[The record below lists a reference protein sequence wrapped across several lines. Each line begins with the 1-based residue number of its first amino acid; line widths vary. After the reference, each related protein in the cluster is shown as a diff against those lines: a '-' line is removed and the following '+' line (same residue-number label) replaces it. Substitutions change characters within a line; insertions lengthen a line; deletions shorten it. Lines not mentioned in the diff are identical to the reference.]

1 MNITIVN
8 VKNPAAN
15 VFELWGDYKTSP
27 AHTVAYIHD
36 GKKVDSA
43 ELEFRYGVANFSTA
57 RQFFEHFDEI
67 KAQKDADYER
77 DLEIEMATT
86 F

>member
-1 MNITIVN
+1 MNIKIVN
-8 VKNPAAN
+8 EKNPAAN
-15 VFELWGDYKTSP
+15 FFEIWGDYKTFP

-43 ELEFRYGVANFSTA
+43 ELVFRYGVANFSTA
-57 RQFFEHFDEI
+57 RQFFEHFEEI
-67 KAQKDADYER
+67 QSHKDADYER

>member
-1 MNITIVN
+1 MTITIIKE
-8 VKNPAAN
+8 KNPAAN
-15 VFELWGDYKTSP
+15 FFELWGDYKTSP

-43 ELEFRYGVANFSTA
+43 ELEYRYGVANFSTA
-57 RQFFEHFDEI
+57 RQFFEHFGEI
-67 KAQKDADYER
+67 QSQKDADYER
-77 DLEIEMATT
+77 ELEIEMATT

>member
-1 MNITIVN
+1 MNITIVSE
-8 VKNPAAN
+8 KNPAAN
-15 VFELWGDYKTSP
+15 LFEFWGDYKTSP

-43 ELEFRYGVANFSTA
+43 ELEHRYGVANFSTA
-57 RQFFEHFDEI
+57 RQFFEHYEEI
-67 KAQKDADYER
+67 QSQKDADYER
-77 DLEIEMATT
+77 ELEIEMATT

>member
-8 VKNPAAN
+8 EKNPAAN
-15 VFELWGDYKTSP
+15 LFELFGDYKTSP

-43 ELEFRYGVANFSTA
+43 ELEYRYGVANFSTS
-57 RQFFEHFDEI
+57 RQFFENFEEI
-67 KAQKDADYER
+67 QSQKDADYESE
-77 DLEIEMATT
+77 LEIEMATT

>member
-1 MNITIVN
+1 MYITIVN
-8 VKNPAAN
+8 EKNPAAN
-15 VFELWGDYKTSP
+15 FFELWGDYKTSP

-43 ELEFRYGVANFSTA
+43 ELEHRYGVANFSTA
-57 RQFFEHFDEI
+57 RQFFENFEEI
-67 KAQKDADYER
+67 QSQKDSDYER
-77 DLEIEMATT
+77 ELDIEMATT

>member
-1 MNITIVN
+1 MNITIVIE
-8 VKNPAAN
+8 KNPASN
-15 VFELWGDYKTSP
+15 FFELWGDYKTSP

-57 RQFFEHFDEI
+57 SKFFESFDEI
-67 KAQKDADYER
+67 NAQKDADYER
-77 DLEIEMATT
+77 ELEIEMATT

>member
-8 VKNPAAN
+8 EKNPAAN
-15 VFELWGDYKTSP
+15 FFELWGHYKTSP
-27 AHTVAYIHD
+27 AHTFAYIHD

-43 ELEFRYGVANFSTA
+43 ELEYRYGVANFSTA
-57 RQFFEHFDEI
+57 RQFFENFEEI
-67 KAQKDADYER
+67 QSQKDADYESE
-77 DLEIEMATT
+77 LEIEMATT

>member
-1 MNITIVN
+1 MKITIIN
-8 VKNPAAN
+8 EKNPAAN
-15 VFELWGDYKTSP
+15 FFELWGDYKTSP

-57 RQFFEHFDEI
+57 RQFFENFEEI
-67 KAQKDADYER
+67 QAQKDADYER
-77 DLEIEMATT
+77 ALDIETATT

>member
-8 VKNPAAN
+8 EKNPAAN
-15 VFELWGDYKTSP
+15 FFELCGDYKTSP

-43 ELEFRYGVANFSTA
+43 ELVFRYGVANFSTA
-57 RQFFEHFDEI
+57 RQFFGHFEEI
-67 KAQKDADYER
+67 QSQKDADYER